1 MFNVMNNDSDIVS
14 YIIND
19 NKDYRNDDEIV
30 NVNSDDDKYK
40 K

>member
-19 NKDYRNDDEIV
+19 NKDYRNDEIV